1 MIISPSRWVT
11 TTTAAQLCCS
21 ALLLKVSN
29 TVSRFHFIW
38 QDETIS
44 IKGKVHEWYTIRL
57 RYHHSFGISEIWT
70 SSDRL
75 VIRVWYFFSKI
86 WISYFRSEIGTYI
99 TDLRYFLWHKS
110 EIMWVRYHRF
120 AIWLIYLGS
129 EIWISYHRFEIRV
142 FLSQIRDTS
151 VKITDPRENCFIRIS
166 EVWMLYHSTPG
177 VMPQI

>member
-29 TVSRFHFIW
+29 TVSRSHFIW
-38 QDETIS
+38 QDKTIS

-57 RYHHSFGISEIWT
+57 RYRHSFGISEIWT

-86 WISYFRSEIGTYI
+86 WISYFRSEIWTYI
-99 TDLRYFLWHKS
+99 TDLRYRFYITDLRFFFITQIWDNMS
-110 EIMWVRYHRF
+110 VIPQICVIADISWVWGLDF
-120 AIWLIYLGS
+120 I
-129 EIWISYHRFEIRV
+129 
-142 FLSQIRDTS
+142 SQIWDKGFS
-151 VKITDPRENCFIRIS
+151 ITDPRYEC
-166 EVWMLYHSTPG
+166 
-177 VMPQI
+177 

>member
-1 MIISPSRWVT
+1 MKSIWPWNGKLIFAYYKLINIIINFVRTCIVSLHSLCNIQWTWDSNELLTFFRVIISPSRWVT
-11 TTTAAQLCCS
+11 TTTAAQLCCF

-57 RYHHSFGISEIWT
+57 RYRHSFGISEIWT

-99 TDLRYFLWHKS
+99 TDLRYFL
-110 EIMWVRYHRF
+110 
-120 AIWLIYLGS
+120 
-129 EIWISYHRFEIRV
+129 
-142 FLSQIRDTS
+142 
-151 VKITDPRENCFIRIS
+151 
-166 EVWMLYHSTPG
+166 
-177 VMPQI
+177 